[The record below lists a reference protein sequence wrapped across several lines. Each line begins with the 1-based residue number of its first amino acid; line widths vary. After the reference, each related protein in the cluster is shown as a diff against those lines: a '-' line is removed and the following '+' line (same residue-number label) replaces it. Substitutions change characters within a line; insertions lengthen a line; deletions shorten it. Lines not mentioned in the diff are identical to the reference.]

1 MTITGPLV
9 PESGDED
16 SVRTNGAA
24 ANGVAAKGAGASG
37 SGARG
42 SGASGSGA
50 SGSGASGS
58 GASGEPAD
66 RIGQLR
72 GAGVQ
77 VDRRRVGQVALGV
90 VLATLAVLAV
100 LFTIVGVHT
109 NQQDD
114 RLHNDGV
121 PVTFTVTGCL
131 GLLGGSGSNAA
142 GYSCHGTY
150 SLQGR
155 RYLEQLPGNSFHRP
169 GSTVAAIAVPGDPA
183 LVSPASIV
191 ARERSSVG
199 VFVLPAILAA
209 VLVLLVALLLVLRGR
224 RHAREGPGGS
234 GPGQEGGV

>member
-1 MTITGPLV
+1 MTTTGPLV
-9 PESGDED
+9 PEHSDED
-16 SVRTNGAA
+16 SVRANGAA
-24 ANGVAAKGAGASG
+24 NGAASNGAASHGAASHGAGSG
-37 SGARG
+37 VGAE
-42 SGASGSGA
+42 AT
-50 SGSGASGS
+50 
-58 GASGEPAD
+58 D

-77 VDRRRVGQVALGV
+77 VDRRRVGQVAIGV

-100 LFTIVGVHT
+100 VFTIVGVHT

-114 RLHNDGV
+114 RLHSDGV

-155 RYLEQLPGNSFHRP
+155 HYGEQLPGDSFHRP

-191 ARERSSVG
+191 AGEHSSAG

-209 VLVLLVALLLVLRGR
+209 VLVLLVALLLVLRRR

-234 GPGQEGGV
+234 ALGQEGGV